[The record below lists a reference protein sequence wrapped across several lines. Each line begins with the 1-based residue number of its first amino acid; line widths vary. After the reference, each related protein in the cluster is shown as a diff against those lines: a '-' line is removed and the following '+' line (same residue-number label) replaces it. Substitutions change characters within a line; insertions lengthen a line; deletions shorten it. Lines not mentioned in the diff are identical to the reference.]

1 MVQCKATWPAIFSGR
16 VAFFVQ
22 SGQKRRW
29 HQILFFEMTPT
40 WVWSFR
46 NRGRS
51 DPKQWAE
58 EVRTRFDTFFS
69 CPWVLLAS
77 VGANVRQLLF
87 QHAQ

>member
-1 MVQCKATWPAIFSGR
+1 MQSHVAGDILGARGFFCAIR
-16 VAFFVQ
+16 PKTPLAP
-22 SGQKRRW
+22 
-29 HQILFFEMTPT
+29 ILFFEMTPT

-46 NRGRS
+46 NRRQS